1 MRVYIIAV
9 RSLISVESPS
19 SACLN
24 SLEFA
29 EIRIILFVPLCD
41 CNNAA
46 LMPNFEASHIAYNCW
61 SGSGMVLE
69 VSLALQI
76 VFDVL
81 LSIQNFFFDV

>member
-1 MRVYIIAV
+1 MLLSVNKTVGYFDPSKKNSYSVRVYIRAV

-24 SLEFA
+24 ILEFA

-46 LMPNFEASHIAYNCW
+46 LMPNFEASHIA
-61 SGSGMVLE
+61 
-69 VSLALQI
+69 
-76 VFDVL
+76 
-81 LSIQNFFFDV
+81 

>member
-1 MRVYIIAV
+1 MLFPVNKTVGYFDSSKKNSFSVRVYIIAV

-46 LMPNFEASHIAYNCW
+46 LIPSFEASHIA
-61 SGSGMVLE
+61 
-69 VSLALQI
+69 
-76 VFDVL
+76 
-81 LSIQNFFFDV
+81 